1 MVRGSFVSSI
11 DGASSVDGISGG
23 LSSHADKAMFRI
35 QRELTDLVV
44 IGSGTAKAE
53 NYFGVRSDQELEAR
67 RRAQGL
73 SAVPPIAVLS
83 STADLDPDSQLFT
96 NTFVPPIVITTDA
109 APKTKTKALESA
121 GAVVIHAGTSRV
133 NVKLALTSLS
143 RLGFVRIL
151 CEGGPKLFGSMLAED
166 LVDDVCLTLS
176 PSLVGGRAG
185 RIADWDGAAAS
196 AMSLAHVLVAEDGT
210 LLTRWVRQA

>member
-1 MVRGSFVSSI
+1 NVVVRGSFVSSI

-73 SAVPPIAVLS
+73 SA
-83 STADLDPDSQLFT
+83 
-96 NTFVPPIVITTDA
+96 VPPIVITTDA